1 MDDSGRSEVEASLI
15 KVLEGLKKT
24 IGLGQEVRVKWIPG
38 AVKFRDGRRLEEEVV
53 GDTIFIYA
61 EDPKVAGEL
70 VAHGFAEWLLNR
82 HTKRY
87 RMLINKLIE
96 LFEEIQYEEKERL
109 VEALTKIVILNPR
122 ENSPSSVGR

>member
-1 MDDSGRSEVEASLI
+1 MVGDDSGRSEVEASLI

-38 AVKFRDGRRLEEEVV
+38 AVKFMDGRRLEEEVV

-61 EDPKVAGEL
+61 EDSKAAREL

-109 VEALTKIVILNPR
+109 VEALTKIVMCAR
-122 ENSPSSVGR
+122 GC